1 MKATHGGIGTNP
13 LPREWGERIEEG
25 LPSERIVGVEAQPL
39 GQETPDGRDEPTA
52 TPHDRGHDGPQSVA
66 GDATILRACGLEV
79 QPIFW
84 PFSGSA
90 GSGRRPGLPGPS
102 RRERHLVGG
111 PEPDGL
117 RTAVLLW
124 RHARA
129 WRDPGAHSLR
139 SGAAPAAGRAE
150 RGRSRP
156 LSRSRSKPEDPRR
169 A

>member
-52 TPHDRGHDGPQSVA
+52 PPHDRGHDGPQSVA

-117 RTAVLLW
+117 PPAVLL
-124 RHARA
+124 
-129 WRDPGAHSLR
+129 SLPPR
-139 SGAAPAAGRAE
+139 PCLAPAPP
-150 RGRSRP
+150 SHP
-156 LSRSRSKPEDPRR
+156 T
-169 A
+169 